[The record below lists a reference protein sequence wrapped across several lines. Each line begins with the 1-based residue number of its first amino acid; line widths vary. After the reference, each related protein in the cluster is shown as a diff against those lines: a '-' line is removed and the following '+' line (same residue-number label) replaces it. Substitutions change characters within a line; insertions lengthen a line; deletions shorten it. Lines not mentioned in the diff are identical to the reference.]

1 MAFVS
6 EEITKEEDKSYF
18 NSLALTGMTGDL
30 LSPGWWTIDREKN
43 IILYERGGGSFEVPV
58 GYGLYIGG
66 DIIKMEVGET
76 SEGDR
81 YDGDLKMYYFIKKI
95 EIPINLIRRG
105 YEVDSIKRIIKEAFC
120 TMGVPYVERKN
131 ILEVNVKIVVEPEI
145 V

>member
-1 MAFVS
+1 M
-6 EEITKEEDKSYF
+6 
-18 NSLALTGMTGDL
+18 
-30 LSPGWWTIDREKN
+30 
-43 IILYERGGGSFEVPV
+43 PV

-66 DIIKMEVGET
+66 DIIKMEVRET

-120 TMGVPYVERKN
+120 TRGVPYVERKN